1 MEQVESYMRD
11 LREWLAGT
19 ADAAPEEMSD
29 FFCKRL
35 DGYEQHMAIWKHSY
49 QRFAELL
56 PEECRTILDLGCGT
70 GLELDPLWRIHPDLH
85 VTGID
90 LCNEMLD
97 ELKKKY
103 PDKQLVTVCADYFQ
117 YDMGHDRWDA
127 VISFESLHHFLPDA
141 KLGLYQKICSAL
153 KAGGVFLLGDY
164 IACCEEEETLLR
176 DVCME
181 KRKRFA
187 VPEDRFIHFDI
198 PLTLEHELALLD
210 QAGFR
215 AGKAWDAPEE
225 ATLIVAK
232 KK

>member
-1 MEQVESYMRD
+1 
-11 LREWLAGT
+11 
-19 ADAAPEEMSD
+19 
-29 FFCKRL
+29 
-35 DGYEQHMAIWKHSY
+35 
-49 QRFAELL
+49 
-56 PEECRTILDLGCGT
+56 
-70 GLELDPLWRIHPDLH
+70 
-85 VTGID
+85 
-90 LCNEMLD
+90 MLD

-215 AGKAWDAPEE
+215 AEKAWDAPEE